1 LSRSLICF
9 FSFFIR
15 PHTNSFVWARK
26 RERERALQP
35 IRNTDLTRLRTP
47 RADDIDEGKKKVWFQ
62 LSREFASISDLGCD
76 KCRPGLFHR
85 RGCSSAAH
93 PVVIMTVKAIRYQTE
108 ALFRKKLAQDRKSIV
123 PRTVYWVASSL
134 TPTQNKSQK
143 NPMDHIIHAACA
155 LTCALRKPYEN
166 LTRIRLISLAITCF
180 HPGWRKCCIT
190 AFLRQIFKQHYRVSS
205 HFSNG
210 DRKAIQSITHAAYN
224 GKCNLI

>member
-1 LSRSLICF
+1 MKIQPPHSWTAANWVEVWSAF
-9 FSFFIR
+9 FPFSSARTRIR
-15 PHTNSFVWARK
+15 LFE
-26 RERERALQP
+26 RERERERTSTSTNSKHRP
-35 IRNTDLTRLRTP
+35 HSTPRTP

-166 LTRIRLISLAITCF
+166 LTRTRLISLA
-180 HPGWRKCCIT
+180 
-190 AFLRQIFKQHYRVSS
+190 
-205 HFSNG
+205 
-210 DRKAIQSITHAAYN
+210 
-224 GKCNLI
+224 